1 MLFVPSPR
9 SVTHGGLTLHGL
21 TLCALA
27 LFLGLGC
34 ASGRPLR
41 VQGSESELALIEA
54 LAQRFA
60 AARPTVGVALS
71 GGGSA
76 AGVTSL
82 IDGAIDV
89 ATVSRPLLPTERVEA
104 ARRGVRLE
112 ATPFALD
119 TICVVVHPQNPVLSL
134 DVDQLGAILRGETT
148 RWDTL
153 GGAGPISLY
162 GRPSSSGTWSLLR
175 ERVVKGDY
183 TPSIRAL
190 GGSAAVVQAVA
201 ADASGLGYAAL
212 SYVRHAG
219 DRVRVL
225 GLVVH
230 AGEPPVDPRDE
241 AAAREGRYPLTRA
254 LSLVTVAEP
263 RPEAEALVA
272 FAQSDAGVEMIQQAG
287 LFALEAAHAEP

>member
-9 SVTHGGLTLHGL
+9 GVRLRGLS
-21 TLCALA
+21 LCALA
-27 LFLGLGC
+27 LILGLGC

-41 VQGSESELALIEA
+41 VQGSESELELISG
-54 LAQRFA
+54 LAERFA
-60 AARPTVGVALS
+60 AAHPGVGVALS

-82 IDGAIDV
+82 IDGAVDV

-119 TICVVVHPQNPVLSL
+119 TICVVVNPQNPVAAL
-134 DVDQLGAILRGETT
+134 DLDQLGEIFRGETT
-148 RWDTL
+148 RWEAL
-153 GGAGPISLY
+153 GGEGPISLY

-175 ERVVKGDY
+175 ERIVQGDY

-201 ADASGLGYAAL
+201 ADAHGLGYAAL

-219 DRVRVL
+219 DSVRVL
-225 GLVVH
+225 GLVVRP
-230 AGEPPVDPRDE
+230 GEAPVDPRDE

-254 LSLVTVAEP
+254 LSLVTLAEP
-263 RPEAEALVA
+263 RPEVAALVA
-272 FAQSDAGVEMIQQAG
+272 FSRSDAGLAMIERAG
-287 LFALEAAHAEP
+287 LFALEADDAQR

>member
-1 MLFVPSPR
+1 MLFVPSLR
-9 SVTHGGLTLHGL
+9 AL

-27 LFLGLGC
+27 LAGQGC
-34 ASGRPLR
+34 ARPLR
-41 VQGSESELALIEA
+41 VQGSESELALIVR

-60 AARPTVGVALS
+60 EAQPGVGVTLS

-82 IDGAIDV
+82 IDGAVDV

-104 ARRGVRLE
+104 ARRGVRLT

-119 TICVVVHPQNPVLSL
+119 TICVVVHPDNPVQALHL
-134 DVDQLGAILRGETT
+134 DELGAILRGETT
-148 RWDTL
+148 RWEAL

-175 ERVVKGDY
+175 ERVVQGDY
-183 TPSIRAL
+183 TPAIRAL

-201 ADASGLGYAAL
+201 ADPHGLGYAAL

-219 DRVRVL
+219 GSVRAL
-225 GLVVH
+225 GLVV
-230 AGEPPVDPRDE
+230 AEGEAPLDPRDE
-241 AAAREGRYPLTRA
+241 AAARAGDYPLTRS
-254 LSLVTVAEP
+254 LSLVTLADP
-263 RPEAEALVA
+263 LPEAEALVA
-272 FAQSDAGVEMIQQAG
+272 FAQDTDGAELIAEAG
-287 LFALEAAHAEP
+287 LFPLEAGHAEP

>member
-9 SVTHGGLTLHGL
+9 GLA
-21 TLCALA
+21 LCALA
-27 LFLGLGC
+27 LVLGLGC

-41 VQGSESELALIEA
+41 VQGSESELALILG
-54 LAQRFA
+54 LARRFA
-60 AARPTVGVALS
+60 ESRPGVGVALS

-104 ARRGVRLE
+104 ARRGLRLT

-119 TICVVVHPQNPVLSL
+119 TICVIVHPQSPLRALAL
-134 DVDQLGAILRGETT
+134 DDLGEILRGETT
-148 RWDTL
+148 RWEAL
-153 GGAGPISLY
+153 GGEGPISLY

-175 ERVVKGDY
+175 ERAARGEY
-183 TPSIRAL
+183 SPSIRAL

-201 ADASGLGYAAL
+201 ADPHGLGYAAL

-219 DRVRVL
+219 DAVRVL
-225 GLVVH
+225 GLVVRP
-230 AGEPPVDPRDE
+230 GEAPVDPRDE
-241 AAAREGRYPLTRA
+241 AAVRAGRYPLTRA

-263 RPEAEALVA
+263 RPEVAALVD
-272 FAQSDAGVEMIQQAG
+272 FARSGDGLVIIEGAG
-287 LFALEAAHAEP
+287 LFALEAGDAAP

>member
-9 SVTHGGLTLHGL
+9 SVTHRGL

-27 LFLGLGC
+27 LILGLGC
-34 ASGRPLR
+34 ASGRTLR
-41 VQGSESELALIEA
+41 VQGSESELELIEG
-54 LAQRFA
+54 LARRFA
-60 AARPTVGVALS
+60 EAHPGVGVALS
-71 GGGSA
+71 GGGSS

-82 IDGAIDV
+82 IGGAIDV

-104 ARRGVRLE
+104 ARRGARLE

-119 TICVVVHPQNPVLSL
+119 AICVVVHPQNPVVSL

-148 RWDTL
+148 RWEPL

-175 ERVVKGDY
+175 ERVVQGDY

-201 ADASGLGYAAL
+201 ADAHGLGYAAL

-219 DRVRVL
+219 DSVRVL

-230 AGEPPVDPRDE
+230 AGEPAIDPRDE
-241 AAAREGRYPLTRA
+241 AAARDGRYPLTRA

-272 FAQSDAGVEMIQQAG
+272 FASSDEGFEMIEEAG
-287 LFALEAAHAEP
+287 LFALEADHAQP

>member
-1 MLFVPSPR
+1 
-9 SVTHGGLTLHGL
+9 
-21 TLCALA
+21 
-27 LFLGLGC
+27 
-34 ASGRPLR
+34 
-41 VQGSESELALIEA
+41 VQGSESELELMTS
-54 LAQRFA
+54 LSQRFA
-60 AARPTVGVALS
+60 EARPGVGVALN

-76 AGVTSL
+76 DGVTSL

-119 TICVVVHPQNPVLSL
+119 TICVVVNAQNPVVAL
-134 DVDQLGAILRGETT
+134 DLDELGGILRGETT
-148 RWDTL
+148 RWDGL
-153 GGAGPISLY
+153 GGEGPISLY

-183 TPSIRAL
+183 TPAIRAL

-201 ADASGLGYAAL
+201 ADPHGLGYAAL

-219 DRVRVL
+219 DSVRVL

-230 AGEPPVDPRDE
+230 PGEPAVDPRDE

-263 RPEAEALVA
+263 HPDAEALVA
-272 FAQSDAGVEMIQQAG
+272 FARSEAGLTMIEQAG
-287 LFALEAAHAEP
+287 LFVLEPSHAEP

>member
-9 SVTHGGLTLHGL
+9 SVTLGGPA
-21 TLCALA
+21 LCALA
-27 LFLGLGC
+27 LILGLGC

-41 VQGSESELALIEA
+41 VQGSESELELIEG

-60 AARPTVGVALS
+60 EDRPGVGVALS

-104 ARRGVRLE
+104 ARRGVRLT

-119 TICVVVHPQNPVLSL
+119 TICVVVHPKNPVVAL
-134 DVDQLGAILRGETT
+134 DLDELGEILRGETT
-148 RWDTL
+148 RWEGL

-201 ADASGLGYAAL
+201 ADPHGLGYAAL

-219 DRVRVL
+219 DSVRVL
-225 GLVVH
+225 GLVVSP
-230 AGEPPVDPRDE
+230 GEPAIDPRDE
-241 AAAREGRYPLTRA
+241 AAAREGRYPITRA
-254 LSLVTVAEP
+254 LSLVTLAEP
-263 RPEAEALVA
+263 RPDAAALVA
-272 FAQSDAGVEMIQQAG
+272 FARSDEGLTMIEQAG
-287 LFALEAAHAEP
+287 LFALEASHAEP